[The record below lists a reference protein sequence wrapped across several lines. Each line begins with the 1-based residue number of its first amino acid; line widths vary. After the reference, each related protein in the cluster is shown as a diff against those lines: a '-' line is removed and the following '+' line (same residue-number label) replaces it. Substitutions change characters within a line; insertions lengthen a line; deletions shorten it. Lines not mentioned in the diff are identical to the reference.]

1 MSSSSDGIAK
11 EMSVDENEKLD
22 RHNDTRLSQENI
34 ITSSDGILK
43 EMTVDENVKLDR
55 YNDTRLRQE
64 NMDAFSD
71 GIPKGMSKDD
81 TEKLDRNK
89 DTNDA
94 LDLQGSCKEECSSDY
109 IGGLTVKN
117 KTQPSDKI
125 DMIDVSTVDE
135 RKRELKLP
143 TEINEEDKYTLD
155 LNSIDVSVSNV
166 ETISDIITEKASKKS
181 TDPCSENVLKTDSTN
196 KPGMRNQTNDFFQH
210 NNSNDDIQT
219 ANANII
225 YQQQSV
231 ETSQPLENTDY
242 DRRYLD
248 RKIENVVDDF
258 DTTYDILE
266 NRDTY
271 ENNVTSETSMIGI
284 EHIPEGPH
292 LQESQ
297 DFQTIDVN
305 TDNNLKT
312 TLMFDSSLTDDQ
324 QRHVESSLQENQNID
339 RNNFVTNIEKADV
352 VPETVQNISESTDRN
367 DNKQS
372 LESTITTSAQN
383 LEKLQSE
390 ESQDFDKHKVE
401 SKAEK
406 TDDDLKTNEDY
417 LEKMDCKYYNQI
429 LDSGIAHSSQATAT
443 SQLPKGTERSKI
455 KIEDTT
461 KSELPP
467 SPEQYNTCLQTL
479 DQQDEVTSGIKETYI
494 KTEEDEFM
502 SKFGL
507 NTVYPQKI
515 TLVDVMTIRSQSEKI
530 TLSQVPWMV
539 LKNLMMMNSTC
550 RDKMMEEFLERISKD
565 DCNDENSNT
574 CVDDDDDLAEL
585 SIFDNDIN
593 DSQIKVNPLDL
604 LVAVFN
610 CSSQSLRNIL
620 AVKLFM
626 CKLAIPL
633 VVPSAIHELTL
644 TTSLLHSIV
653 LDETTHNNLVRQTL
667 AINCDCHILSFV
679 RLGIPSVSKSKLIN
693 TVLSDSN
700 HEAFYNKNCP
710 LGTTPKTISKGI
722 IEAAWFLPSGGIN
735 DFDKIT
741 MFMNLRGDSQFEQKQ
756 LQFLSKLSTVM
767 VILVD
772 LDNLQDK
779 NTQEILHNLQNVVTG
794 GIVLALDAFKYDH
807 RTSKEIYQSYL
818 KMIPAQSK
826 KPKLCLL
833 AVNNQFVTVPEV
845 KKNLLAQLSSTL
857 KKIDVKPLS
866 AMLDAATDIDLK
878 RDTDSTDLRTAR
890 KRVENILEEIP
901 KDVINV
907 QELITPLQ
915 GKPWHS
921 WCKHSEIV
929 NRTSKCTSIQER
941 SIHQEEMKKQ
951 RRLQLETIP
960 NMHSFMTK
968 AINTFE
974 EYSNND
980 SCFVLFIEWIKLM
993 LNDRS
998 RTVTSD
1004 CLAQYQ
1010 SDCQALE
1017 STKLEKGDI
1026 IEAEQKVNKSKANLN
1041 KASFMFEHL
1050 MRECGQIFESVET
1063 CKSYALEI
1071 LSKDLNRF
1079 QQLPK
1084 IAAKL
1089 LLLGQ
1094 PLEILDGDTTYVPLI
1109 WVEAVLFQVKEL
1121 IHDKKLLSIS
1131 VVGLQ
1136 SSGKSTLLNTLFGL
1150 QFAVNAGRCTSGVFM
1165 QLVPVSIENS
1175 EYDYIVVFDTEG
1187 LRSQRLEGKGEVR
1200 HDNMLA
1206 TFVIGLG
1213 DITIVN
1219 VKGENTSEVKDILQI
1234 AVHAFLRLKLV
1245 NKNLNLKQSCLF
1257 IHQNVWDAGAI
1268 SKMLE
1273 ERQIFVQSLDE
1284 MAKAAAEQEDVA
1296 DIQTF
1301 NQIIDFDC
1309 EKNVSYFS
1317 DLWHGD
1323 PPMAPVNP
1331 GYCKRAGEVQSII
1344 VDSLAPKRITY
1355 LTITDTITRI
1365 KDIWTGILKDDF
1377 VYGFRNNLERKASD
1391 DIDREY
1397 HTIVWELEKFK
1408 YTFITSAEMGKLSHD
1423 CIDKLD
1429 ESVNDCLRIFSTE
1442 LETEMKSQRERLV
1455 SFIETSNLTE
1465 VMNQWKEEK
1474 LRRMNLL
1481 SENLIVQTKT
1491 DLNKIKDEIKAKKIQ
1506 TEERVKY
1513 EKNINELARK
1523 LARDLKGV
1531 QPSIEAIK
1539 QKFDQMWNIWLNE
1552 LHFSDKKN
1560 SSSVADR
1567 IEAMLAEEFQSEL
1580 GFMHSRRDSCEVRL
1594 KYLKGS
1600 ILCDSIMDGHISVR
1614 KMLNTDEQEV
1624 ESIDVYREQAVSVTD
1639 NIFKEIDRKIK
1650 ELSKLDVRFD
1660 NLYVRE
1666 ILNIISTRF
1675 KNHNNYSSN
1684 EYRFNLHS
1692 TYRAFII
1699 EHVVRHLV
1707 MVFTELDQRYES
1719 KHSPRGQMKEYKNT
1733 AWTLCTNLVEQN
1745 TEDMI
1750 SIGFFKD
1757 AMMKSVTARVSK
1769 LIPMDVA
1776 EKVLVAF
1783 SKEKYTLMK
1792 TIMTKLAKDDNFDG
1806 YMAFIKD
1813 PATFTRNWLTD
1824 FLYKYIFHN
1833 KADDI
1838 HYYGL
1843 LAKGRT
1849 TKIFETVAMAIS
1861 ETTILLKE
1869 MESICSSKW
1878 ISVFVSKMK
1887 IYDILPVTEKNFVH
1901 VLDRNISDLSNFM
1914 KVLFEE
1920 MKKVE
1925 TQVNNKFVETTSDD
1939 VQWEKDVLSLI
1950 MGKLWGC
1957 ETKCMFCAEPC
1968 MMTDTEHIKYDKP
1981 HKCIQHRP
1989 QGISGF
1995 TYEWNK
2001 SLVVNFCNEIIQT
2014 EADYVAYDIDEY
2026 KGKSR
2031 QYKDYK
2037 KHYPDWDIQP
2047 TYDTSKYWMYVM
2059 CTYKQKL
2066 TDIYQRKTLP
2076 DIPAIWYDI
2085 TLEEALNSL

>member
-11 EMSVDENEKLD
+11 EMSVDENEKLE
-22 RHNDTRLSQENI
+22 RH
-34 ITSSDGILK
+34 
-43 EMTVDENVKLDR
+43 
-55 YNDTRLRQE
+55 NDTRLRQE

-71 GIPKGMSKDD
+71 GIPEEMSKEE
-81 TEKLDRNK
+81 TEKLGRNK

-117 KTQPSDKI
+117 KTQPRDKI

-181 TDPCSENVLKTDSTN
+181 TDPCSENFLKTDSTN
-196 KPGMRNQTNDFFQH
+196 KPGMKNQTNDFFQH

-219 ANANII
+219 ANANIV
-225 YQQQSV
+225 YHQQSV

-258 DTTYDILE
+258 DTTYDILK

-284 EHIPEGPH
+284 EQIPEGPH

-305 TDNNLKT
+305 TDSNLKT
-312 TLMFDSSLTDDQ
+312 TLMLDSSLPDDQ

-339 RNNFVTNIEKADV
+339 RNHFATNIERADDRD
-352 VPETVQNISESTDRN
+352 VPETIQNISESTDRY

-372 LESTITTSAQN
+372 LQSTIITSAQN
-383 LEKLQSE
+383 LEKFQSK
-390 ESQDFDKHKVE
+390 ESQDFDNRKVE

-406 TDDDLKTNEDY
+406 TDDDLKINEDY
-417 LEKMDCKYYNQI
+417 LEKTDCKYNNQI

-443 SQLPKGTERSKI
+443 SQLPKGTERSNI

-479 DQQDEVTSGIKETYI
+479 DQQDQVTSGIRETYI
-494 KTEEDEFM
+494 KTEEDDFM

-565 DCNDENSNT
+565 DCNDENSIT

-633 VVPSAIHELTL
+633 VVPSAINELTL

-653 LDETTHNNLVRQTL
+653 LDDTTHNNLVRQTL

-700 HEAFYNKNCP
+700 HETFYNKNCP

-772 LDNLQDK
+772 LDDLQDK
-779 NTQEILHNLQNVVTG
+779 NKQEILHNLQNVVTG

-818 KMIPAQSK
+818 KGIPAQSK

-845 KKNLLAQLSSTL
+845 KKNLHAQLSSTL

-878 RDTDSTDLRTAR
+878 RDTDSTDLSTAR
-890 KRVENILEEIP
+890 KRVENILEVIP

-980 SCFVLFIEWIKLM
+980 SCFVLFIEWMKLM

-1004 CLAQYQ
+1004 CLTQYQ

-1026 IEAEQKVNKSKANLN
+1026 IEAEQKVNNSKANLN

-1071 LSKDLNRF
+1071 LSENLNRF

-1109 WVEAVLFQVKEL
+1109 WVEAVLFQVKKL

-1245 NKNLNLKQSCLF
+1245 NKSLNLKQSCLF
-1257 IHQNVWDAGAI
+1257 IHQNVSDAGAI

-1331 GYCKRAGEVQSII
+1331 GYCKRAVEVQNII
-1344 VDSLAPKRITY
+1344 LDSLASKRKTY

-1408 YTFITSAEMGKLSHD
+1408 YTFITSAEMGKLSQD

-1429 ESVNDCLRIFSTE
+1429 ESVNDCLRNFSTE

-1455 SFIETSNLTE
+1455 SFIETSNLTD

-1481 SENLIVQTKT
+1481 SENLIT
-1491 DLNKIKDEIKAKKIQ
+1491 
-1506 TEERVKY
+1506 
-1513 EKNINELARK
+1513 
-1523 LARDLKGV
+1523 
-1531 QPSIEAIK
+1531 
-1539 QKFDQMWNIWLNE
+1539 
-1552 LHFSDKKN
+1552 

-1580 GFMHSRRDSCEVRL
+1580 GFMHSRRDSCEGRL
-1594 KYLKGS
+1594 KYLEGS
-1600 ILCDSIMDGHISVR
+1600 ILCDSIRDGHISVR

-1639 NIFKEIDRKIK
+1639 NIFIEIDRKIK

-1660 NLYVRE
+1660 NLYVQ
-1666 ILNIISTRF
+1666 
-1675 KNHNNYSSN
+1675 
-1684 EYRFNLHS
+1684 
-1692 TYRAFII
+1692 
-1699 EHVVRHLV
+1699 
-1707 MVFTELDQRYES
+1707 LDQRYES
-1719 KHSPRGQMKEYKNT
+1719 KHSPRGQMMEYKNT

-1750 SIGFFKD
+1750 SISFFKD
-1757 AMMKSVTARVSK
+1757 AMMKSVTARVSN

-1776 EKVLVAF
+1776 DKVLVSF
-1783 SKEKYTLMK
+1783 SQEKYTLMK
-1792 TIMTKLAKDDNFDG
+1792 TIMTELAKNDNFDG

-1833 KADDI
+1833 KTDDI
-1838 HYYGL
+1838 HHYGL

-1878 ISVFVSKMK
+1878 ISVFVSKMN
-1887 IYDILPVTEKNFVH
+1887 IYDILPVTENSFVH
-1901 VLDRNISDLSNFM
+1901 VLDRNISDLSNFK

-1925 TQVNNKFVETTSDD
+1925 SQVNNKFVETTSDD
-1939 VQWEKDVLSLI
+1939 VQWGKDVLSLI

-1968 MMTDTEHIKYDKP
+1968 MMTDKEHIKYDKP

-2026 KGKSR
+2026 KEKSR

-2037 KHYPDWDIQP
+2037 K
-2047 TYDTSKYWMYVM
+2047 
-2059 CTYKQKL
+2059 
-2066 TDIYQRKTLP
+2066 TLP
-2076 DIPAIWYDI
+2076 GLGHSTNI
-2085 TLEEALNSL
+2085 